1 MLVMVVE
8 FQEGHTI
15 LKRSLP
21 RCYNCNAKGHY
32 ALDSPKPRIWDSKY
46 FMEQMLLAKKDEAG
60 VILSKEHNDFLLA
73 DVAQV
78 EEIEELSANICMM
91 VRIQQANTNY
101 DEGPSYDSAF
111 ISEVQTPSTSF
122 MNPLFSKSYH
132 EQTYHEQPK
141 IINSTNGD
149 DQINSDIT
157 FDDPNVEVNDGNVE
171 HDKNANDQRDN
182 ELEQLAR

>member
-21 RCYNCNAKGHY
+21 RVVMFRKRLGMYIELYELFHQK
-32 ALDSPKPRIWDSKY
+32 
-46 FMEQMLLAKKDEAG
+46 MLHIFSATIAMLKATMHE
-60 VILSKEHNDFLLA
+60 ILQSQESGILM
-73 DVAQV
+73 

-91 VRIQQANTNY
+91 VRIQQANTNS

-132 EQTYHEQPK
+132 EQTYHKQPK

-157 FDDPNVEVNDGNVE
+157 FDDPNVEVNDGNVK